1 MNMNCFLKT
10 AMKAQLLK
18 PEMIC
23 YNGHSQMNCMQS
35 IKSGLADVAM
45 MDAGDIYTA
54 GLTFDLVPIISEVYN
69 LGKPEYY
76 VVAVSKEDDP
86 STDLTY
92 LKGLKFVLYTGGSK
106 KTYFIIEF
114 FSILIM
120 DSKSM

>member
-1 MNMNCFLKT
+1 
-10 AMKAQLLK
+10 MKAQLLK

-35 IKSGLADVAM
+35 IKSGLADVAVL
-45 MDAGDIYTA
+45 DAGDIYTA

-92 LKGLKFVLYTGGSK
+92 LKGFYN
-106 KTYFIIEF
+106 F
-114 FSILIM
+114 FLLQ
-120 DSKSM
+120 K